1 MAQLGPFSFLYPNS
15 RQSPTLLPNFSINA
29 GSNGRGMV
37 KLSPAQF
44 LAANPRVNASATV
57 TVGGTAASGDVATVT
72 LTNPVWKN
80 ANLGI
85 SNGSIAVSYTLG
97 ASDTLD
103 SVAEG
108 LASAINQ
115 SSAAP
120 FVVAT
125 AELGVLTISWPGPVG
140 NFTTLA
146 QSATGALTLTLSAGT
161 LSGGSGPTY
170 VWDNF
175 SWTARAQIADYIM
188 GNFYLMSGTLY
199 GMVQAAQPIQ

>member
-1 MAQLGPFSFLYPNS
+1 MAQLGPFPFLYPNS

-29 GSNGRGMV
+29 GSNGRGML

-44 LAANPRVNASATV
+44 LLANPRVSASATA
-57 TVGGTAASGDVATVT
+57 TVGGTAASGDIVTVT
-72 LTNPVWKN
+72 LSNPIWKN
-80 ANLGI
+80 PNLGI
-85 SNGSIAVSYTLG
+85 SGGSVTVTYTLG

-108 LASAINQ
+108 LASAIN
-115 SSAAP
+115 SSAAAP

-125 AELGVLTISWPGPVG
+125 AELAVLTISWPGPVG
-140 NFTTLA
+140 NFTTIS
-146 QSATGALTLTLSAGT
+146 QTVTGAITLTLSAGT
-161 LSGGSGPTY
+161 LSGGAGPTY

-175 SWTARAQIADYIM
+175 RWTARSQVSDYMM
-188 GNFYLMSGTLY
+188 GNFYLMSGVLY